1 MPSGPQSVTVPG
13 PEHVRYLR
21 AQGERITDVWDA
33 ADCGLTAGRGCAERL
48 TQMEAALHP
57 APDGTSR
64 IRCAD
69 ELSMYMVQEPVYEPY
84 RSAEVPRYEAGDR
97 AARQVLSAAFAP
109 EVIQSVMESPLLATA
124 QVTAAQIQAGLW
136 TAQKDSLAAL
146 MEAVPR
152 KGGEVPRILD
162 EYCVRH
168 AESRLHAAPMALRD
182 FILLWFAAAF
192 IRVDGR
198 MLDLCGSTSCLMMAV
213 DYVSAR
219 DDAGGGGHAAYAA
232 AASEGLACLAGESV
246 TQALRDTVLV
256 DAVIRARDITTTAT
270 SRITDLNGFVDA
282 AGGPVTPQE
291 YMRARWWD
299 AAMVPYHRLPMSAPG
314 YRHTTDE
321 LGTFTVADRCGA
333 IKRALDCAIRY
344 NEIVDIVPDCANGE
358 SFNEVLL
365 ALASGGGHAVYGYG
379 DALARV
385 TDDVL
390 RCDCGASGHE
400 EAAELAMGDC
410 LFYLLTTR
418 YQMRRQLQCLSAAGG
433 EIQRAYAQRPPGA
446 RLKAVA
452 STTLQPGNLLHSDAW
467 EPLWK
472 RAEAAHCMP
481 GRWADHLARR
491 AARRSLPGD
500 TAACDRDRCE
510 TIITSLLVDCDNAPN
525 QSLPT
530 FAKRWGDVF
539 DAVLTTAAADHAPS
553 RQHLCTLR
561 ELIERIWLHCV
572 VDGDD
577 DTPHPAERAD
587 EQLAMD
593 TTQALFATYG
603 LPPTEGLAVRRA
615 FTGVATSAVELSGLN
630 PYSRMTDGI
639 SRILLD
645 TTRTER
651 GEVGD
656 RGR

>member
-1 MPSGPQSVTVPG
+1 MPSGSRSVTVPG
-13 PEHVRYLR
+13 PEHVRHLR

-33 ADCGLTAGRGCAERL
+33 VACGLTAGRGCSERL
-48 TQMEAALHP
+48 TQVEAAVRR
-57 APDGTSR
+57 APDGTPR
-64 IRCAD
+64 TRCAD
-69 ELSMYMVQEPVYEPY
+69 ELPMYMVQEPVYEPY
-84 RSAEVPRYEAGDR
+84 RSAEVPSYEAGDR

-109 EVIQSVMESPLLATA
+109 EVLQSVLDSPLLATA

-136 TAQKDSLAAL
+136 TARKDSLAAL

-152 KGGEVPRILD
+152 KGGEVTRILD

-168 AESRLHAAPMALRD
+168 AESPLHAAPMALRD

-192 IRVDGR
+192 IRADGQT
-198 MLDLCGSTSCLMMAV
+198 LDLCGSTSCLMMAV
-213 DYVSAR
+213 DYVDAR
-219 DDAGGGGHAAYAA
+219 DDAGGGGHAAYAT
-232 AASEGLACLAGESV
+232 AASEGLACLGGESV

-256 DAVIRARDITTTAT
+256 DAVLKARDITTTAI
-270 SRITDLNGFVDA
+270 SRITDPSGFVDA

-291 YMRARWWD
+291 YLRARWWD

-314 YRHTTDE
+314 YRHVTDE

-344 NEIVDIVPDCANGE
+344 NDIVDIVPDCANGE
-358 SFNEVLL
+358 SFNEILL
-365 ALASGGGHAVYGYG
+365 ALASSGGHAAYGYA

-418 YQMRRQLQCLSAAGG
+418 YQLRKQLQGLSAAGG
-433 EIQRAYAQRPPGA
+433 AIKQAYAPRPPGA

-452 STTLQPGNLLHSDAW
+452 STTLEPGNLLHSDAW

-472 RAEAAHCMP
+472 PVEAAHRTP

-491 AARRSLPGD
+491 AARRSLPAD

-510 TIITSLLVDCDNAPN
+510 TVITSLLVDCDNAPHR
-525 QSLPT
+525 SLPT
-530 FAKRWGDVF
+530 LAKRWGDVF
-539 DAVLTTAAADHAPS
+539 DGVLTAAVADHAPLRRHS
-553 RQHLCTLR
+553 RTLR
-561 ELIERIWLHCV
+561 ELVERIWLLCV

-577 DTPHPAERAD
+577 GTPHPAERAD
-587 EQLAMD
+587 ERLAMD
-593 TTQALFATYG
+593 TTQALFATYE

-615 FTGVATSAVELSGLN
+615 FSGVATSAVELSGLN
-630 PYSRMTDGI
+630 PFSRMSDGI

-645 TTRTER
+645 TTRT
-651 GEVGD
+651 GPA
-656 RGR
+656 